1 MLPELFDNQH
11 KRHVFANIEEKQR
24 HCSNCSKLQNRK
36 KNQPCSL
43 FDCYYNIRC
52 TPAGVTHVSRTWN
65 SISSF
70 NQPPPGE
77 FQNLT
82 TYSTLLVNE
91 TSPFYEI
98 TYYWSL
104 FIFPYNEK
112 IFPSEHSNNN
122 SLQVVEIFSTFYSSF
137 FWNPVLPSS
146 NSNWLTIELGL

>member
-1 MLPELFDNQH
+1 MQCFQSSSTTNTRDTSSQIAKKNNDI
-11 KRHVFANIEEKQR
+11 VATVANFRIE
-24 HCSNCSKLQNRK
+24 

-65 SISSF
+65 SINSF

-98 TYYWSL
+98 TYWSL

-137 FWNPVLPSS
+137 FQNPVLPSS